1 MLLNLVSG
9 MLIDALSRV
18 AKERELEL
26 ARIAEEKLEQ
36 DRREQEEKRDA
47 DIKKFLLVKGL
58 DDKTS
63 STQVVADQ
71 DDLGADSDSLRTLVK
86 AKEIR
91 QHPDAKRIIDRINT
105 RKQRKFKREVEVIE
119 RWLEIIGFGI
129 EENSE
134 LENDDSD
141 GDIKDVNDELDR
153 ERQRMFTE
161 SANDDGTSAIQ
172 MTDTVV
178 ETIGARVNAYIATGI
193 PVPVDDKQVR
203 RAYKRWRIDSAAEG
217 DDSDE
222 DVNILNSTFNEDAN
236 GKSSMSMAN
245 KMEARKN
252 LQENALAELRRNLLE
267 LGGDDVKEA
276 RQWASHAPVVKA
288 EKSAEARLQPKE
300 QTAVI
305 AQRRAQGTATGN
317 LGKFKGE
324 GIALEGAAAIADA
337 NLVSMNI
344 RQAGK
349 SPSNNTTDHLSEEN
363 ADGDGERE
371 KAESSERP
379 LLGGRRYEQHRLV
392 RAYLNR

>member
-1 MLLNLVSG
+1 

-71 DDLGADSDSLRTLVK
+71 DDLGADSDWLLTLVK

-134 LENDDSD
+134 LENDDMR

-252 LQENALAELRRNLLE
+252 LQENALAELRRNLPRARRRWRE
-267 LGGDDVKEA
+267 GGASVGFARSCRQSRKECRSA
-276 RQWASHAPVVKA
+276 TSTERTNCRHRPASCAGYSYREPR
-288 EKSAEARLQPKE
+288 E
-300 QTAVI
+300 I
-305 AQRRAQGTATGN
+305 QRRRHSSGRARSD
-317 LGKFKGE
+317 
-324 GIALEGAAAIADA
+324 ADA

-379 LLGGRRYEQHRLV
+379 ASWRTKI
-392 RAYLNR
+392 RATPSGARYLNR